1 MSNTFSNDRY
11 ISILKNNAPAIY
23 QIEVQG
29 KVDISWAES
38 LGGMNITSSK
48 YGENVVTTLIGK
60 LSDQAALAGL
70 LQTIYEM
77 KLPILSVEYKG

>member
-1 MSNTFSNDRY
+1 MANQSFKRDVIGT
-11 ISILKNNAPAIY
+11 LKIDSPAIY

-29 KVDISWAES
+29 KVDISWSDNLA
-38 LGGMNITSSK
+38 GMNITSER
-48 YGENVVTTLIGK
+48 YGDDVVTTLIGR

-70 LQTIYEM
+70 LQSLYEM

>member
-1 MSNTFSNDRY
+1 MPYQMTKSNY
-11 ISILKNNAPAIY
+11 IGTLKVESPAIY
-23 QIEVQG
+23 QIDVQG
-29 KVDISWAES
+29 KVDISWSDELA
-38 LGGMNITSSK
+38 GMNITSSK
-48 YGENVVTTLIGK
+48 HGDAVVTTLIGR

>member
-1 MSNTFSNDRY
+1 MGHESTSNY
-11 ISILKNNAPAIY
+11 KGPLKIGTPAIY

-29 KVDISWAES
+29 KVDISWSDNLA
-38 LGGMNITSSK
+38 GMNITSNK
-48 YGENVVTTLIGK
+48 QDDNAVTILIGR

-70 LQTIYEM
+70 LQSLYEM

>member
-1 MSNTFSNDRY
+1 MGHESTRNY
-11 ISILKNNAPAIY
+11 KGPLKISSPAIY

-29 KVDISWAES
+29 KVDISWSDNLA
-38 LGGMNITSSK
+38 GMNITSNK
-48 YGENVVTTLIGK
+48 QDDKEVTTLIGR

-70 LQTIYEM
+70 LQSLYEM

>member
-1 MSNTFSNDRY
+1 MTKQSSRFDNGDVLTIGS
-11 ISILKNNAPAIY
+11 PAIY

-29 KVDISWAES
+29 KVDISWSDNLA
-38 LGGMNITSSK
+38 GMNITCFNK
-48 YGENVVTTLIGK
+48 GENVVTTLIGR
-60 LSDQAALAGL
+60 LNDQAALAGL